1 MSSGA
6 ELTEPTSVAIENGV
20 WDVCKYLFGQSSLS
34 GVSQIAKSP
43 TVCRRCIWVFVFCLC
58 IGFCIYH
65 SVSFVTSYL
74 EYPVIV
80 NLDVENNLELEFPA
94 VTVCN
99 LNGLRKSVLMLQQHV
114 NPNEDL
120 FNLLLVAGILSMD
133 YPKSIIVFPSRS
145 AVSSCKRN
153 DQDKSQSYSDI
164 RRFFNIL
171 HKLNTTLRQ
180 KLGHQ
185 AQDFIK
191 KCTWM
196 DEDCSYR
203 NFTIFTSYLYG
214 NCFTFNADWSNTSE
228 TKKVKSVGALSGL
241 TLELNLERD
250 EYLDEITS
258 TVGARVVVH
267 DSRIVPQPENEG
279 IDISPG
285 LQTSVMV
292 SKVTFERL
300 PPPYKD
306 RCRNYHKDESHGPA
320 TRHLDCFFDCLQ
332 DLSLRLCNCT
342 DPSMKLREVLKY
354 VH

>member
-1 MSSGA
+1 MEEEESSHNVSVINESPEDELDNNLNSTIKNSATKMSSGA

-99 LNGLRKSVLMLQQHV
+99 LNGLRKSALMLQQHV
-114 NPNEDL
+114 EDL
-120 FNLLLVAGILSMD
+120 
-133 YPKSIIVFPSRS
+133 SISCCFTFISSLFQPRS

-214 NCFTFNADWSNTSE
+214 NCFTFNADWSNTSV
-228 TKKVKSVGALSGL
+228 TKKVKSMGALSGL

-279 IDISPG
+279 IDMSTG

-292 SKVTFERL
+292 SKIV
-300 PPPYKD
+300 D
-306 RCRNYHKDESHGPA
+306 
-320 TRHLDCFFDCLQ
+320 
-332 DLSLRLCNCT
+332 
-342 DPSMKLREVLKY
+342 
-354 VH
+354 